1 MTVEFASG
9 SWLLALRARIVSRLP
24 AQTFFQR
31 LLQGD
36 GPAMLLQEIG
46 EGFLGQLLQRLHAVA
61 REQSQ
66 RVPRLRVELDALAY
80 YAIADL
86 SLSTRSVFSHEKPP
100 SLSGSRPK
108 CP

>member
-1 MTVEFASG
+1 MF
-9 SWLLALRARIVSRLP
+9 
-24 AQTFFQR
+24 
-31 LLQGD
+31 LQ
-36 GPAMLLQEIG
+36 QIG

-61 REQSQ
+61 REQPQ
-66 RVPRLRVELDALAY
+66 RVPGLSVELDALAD
-80 YAIADL
+80 YAIALL